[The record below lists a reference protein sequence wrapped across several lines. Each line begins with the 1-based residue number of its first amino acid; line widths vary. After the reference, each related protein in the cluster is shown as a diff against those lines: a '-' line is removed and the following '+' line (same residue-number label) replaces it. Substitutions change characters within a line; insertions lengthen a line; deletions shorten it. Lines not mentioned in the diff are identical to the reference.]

1 VFEAIKMQYLII
13 AGPQAAGKTTTK
25 RYLEGKCIEEGNKNF
40 KFLDESRDIISKK
53 HSSFGTLTLTR
64 DLEYKIIEEDLSRL
78 KGIEE
83 REKDKDITY
92 VDETSIFSLAHS
104 SLHSIKIK
112 DYFKEY
118 MDILRKMNSRVI
130 FLDIPPEISLSR
142 RKSRYEKRF
151 ASMGEDENKDAIGEV
166 WKYFN
171 GVYPELLKM
180 FEQIN
185 LPKIKIYNG

>member
-1 VFEAIKMQYLII
+1 MQYLII

-25 RYLEGKCIEEGNKNF
+25 RYLEERCKEFSNQNF
-40 KFLDESRDIISKK
+40 RFLDESRDIISKK
-53 HSSFGTLTLTR
+53 HSSFGTLTITR

-83 REKDKDITY
+83 RGKDSDINY
-92 VDETSIFSLAHS
+92 VDETSVFGLAHS
-104 SLHSIKIK
+104 CLHGIEIK
-112 DYFKEY
+112 DYFREY
-118 MDILRKMNSRVI
+118 IDILRRLDSSVM
-130 FLDIPPEISLSR
+130 FLDVPPEISLSR
-142 RKSRYEKRF
+142 RKERYEKRF
-151 ASMGEDENKDAIGEV
+151 ASMDEDEKKDAMDEV